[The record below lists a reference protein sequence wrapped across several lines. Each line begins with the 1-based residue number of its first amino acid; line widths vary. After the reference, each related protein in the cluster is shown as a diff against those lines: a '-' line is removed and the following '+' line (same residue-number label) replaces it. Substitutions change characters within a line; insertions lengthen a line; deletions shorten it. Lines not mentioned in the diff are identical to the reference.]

1 MLSLTLLV
9 TILFAASG
17 IARLIMAF
25 SMRNTQFFWPMLLS
39 GVLTVLLAAYI
50 TANFFE
56 VAPGLLGIL
65 LGIELLFNG
74 IGLIVLAFFLK
85 FARGQ
90 LKA

>member
-1 MLSLTLLV
+1 
-9 TILFAASG
+9 
-17 IARLIMAF
+17 
-25 SMRNTQFFWPMLLS
+25 MLLS

-85 FARGQ
+85 SARGQ